1 MINETT
7 ILVFGYNQYAQ
18 EIARSVTN
26 EFTVKHFA
34 PAEEID
40 EERAKEEGIELID
53 LSDEWDAAIEV
64 EESIAFCALGD
75 EAQNLFLTISLRSR
89 FEDLVI
95 VAIAVNKEGVNKL
108 KMAGA
113 NKVIA
118 IEETTAEIISDI
130 IHKPVISRVLNDIL
144 YSESE
149 LKIAQIEIEN
159 EAIFN
164 EESTYDIDWG
174 RYRGIVVLSVMH
186 PDLKSEFIYSAKTKK
201 LRLKRGDMLIVVGY
215 ENDIA
220 AFEKLVGSRRYVNW
234 RDWSRQMG

>member
-7 ILVFGYNQYAQ
+7 ILVFGYNQYAH
-18 EIARSVTN
+18 EIARSVKN
-26 EFTVKHFA
+26 EFIVKHFA
-34 PAEEID
+34 LADEID
-40 EERAKEEGIELID
+40 EERAAEEGIALID
-53 LSDEWDAAIEV
+53 LSDEWDGTLEIQD
-64 EESIAFCALGD
+64 SIAFCALGD

-130 IHKPVISRVLNDIL
+130 IHKPIISRVLNDIL
-144 YSESE
+144 YSESD

-159 EAIFN
+159 EEIFKD
-164 EESTYDIDWG
+164 ESTYDIDWG
-174 RYRGIVVLSVMH
+174 RYRGIIVLSVMH

-201 LRLKRGDMLIVVGY
+201 LRLKKGDMLIVVGY

-234 RDWSRQMG
+234 RDWGRQMG